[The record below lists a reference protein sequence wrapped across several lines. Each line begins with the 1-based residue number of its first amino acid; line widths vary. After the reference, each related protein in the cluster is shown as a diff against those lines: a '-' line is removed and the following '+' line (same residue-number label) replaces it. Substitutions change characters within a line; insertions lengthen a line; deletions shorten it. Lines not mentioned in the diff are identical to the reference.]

1 MVISS
6 THTIQVRRDLAH
18 PCMDV
23 MNFLNEAADRYPR
36 AISFA
41 AGRPPDRFVS
51 AERTGQWIA
60 RYVRERTQS
69 CAIPEQSVWRELG
82 QYGPAAGIVRDLVAR
97 WLAEDEDLHPEPG
110 QLVIT
115 NGMQEAVFLLLS
127 CICDGPDDVV
137 LSDAPSYVGF
147 AGAAL
152 LARVPAIPVDG
163 SEPLL
168 TRLERALAAIAAQ
181 KRRARALYLVPDF
194 SNPTGATLTLAER
207 QGLLEIA
214 REQHLL
220 LIEDTAYRAFRY
232 QGDELPTLKALDTE
246 GLVVQVGS
254 FSKLFMPGPRFGY
267 LYADQRVSQEDRRT
281 LAEEV
286 AKAKSF
292 VSVLTS
298 PLVQATVGGFL
309 LEQQFTLRSWNRPRI
324 ELCKASRDTLLEAL
338 DQEVGADLR
347 DHVRWS
353 RPEGGFFLTFTL
365 PFEFGHHHML
375 TCARDYGLIAC
386 PLSYFSAAPEHTK
399 TARLSFSNLTH
410 DDAREGAKRWTRFVR
425 EELARRGTRATPRP

>member
-1 MVISS
+1 
-6 THTIQVRRDLAH
+6 
-18 PCMDV
+18 
-23 MNFLNEAADRYPR
+23 
-36 AISFA
+36 
-41 AGRPPDRFVS
+41 
-51 AERTGQWIA
+51 
-60 RYVRERTQS
+60 
-69 CAIPEQSVWRELG
+69 
-82 QYGPAAGIVRDLVAR
+82 
-97 WLAEDEDLHPEPG
+97 
-110 QLVIT
+110 
-115 NGMQEAVFLLLS
+115 
-127 CICDGPDDVV
+127 
-137 LSDAPSYVGF
+137 VGLT
-147 AGAAL
+147 GAAL

-168 TRLERALAAIAAQ
+168 TRLERTLEAVRAQ

-194 SNPTGATLTLAER
+194 NNPTGTTLTLAER
-207 QGLLEIA
+207 RGLLEIA
-214 REQHLL
+214 RAERLL

-232 QGDELPTLKALDTE
+232 QGDELPTLKALDTD

-267 LYADQRVSQEDRRT
+267 LYADQRVSQEHRRT

-309 LEQQFTLRSWNRPRI
+309 IEQQFTLRPWNRPRI
-324 ELCKASRDTLLEAL
+324 ELCKASRDTLLETL

-353 RPEGGFFLTFTL
+353 RPEGGFFLTCTL
-365 PFEFGHHHML
+365 PFEFGHADML
-375 TCARDYGLIAC
+375 TCARDYGLIVC
-386 PLSYFSAAPEHTK
+386 PLRYFSAAPEHTK

-410 DDAREGAKRWTRFVR
+410 DDAREGAKRWARFVR
-425 EELARRGTRATPRP
+425 EELARRGG

>member
-1 MVISS
+1 MTTSS
-6 THTIQVRRDLAH
+6 TRTVRVRSDLAH

-23 MNFLNEAADRYPR
+23 MNFLNEAAERYPR

-51 AERTGQWIA
+51 AERTGQWLA
-60 RYVRERTQS
+60 RYVSDRMQAS
-69 CAIPEQSVWRELG
+69 AISEQSAWRSLT
-82 QYGPAAGIVRDLVAR
+82 QYGPAAGMVGDHVAR
-97 WLAEDEDLHPEPG
+97 WLVEDENLHPEPE

-127 CICDGPDDVV
+127 CLCDGAEDVV
-137 LSDAPSYVGF
+137 LSDEPSYVGLT
-147 AGAAL
+147 GAAL
-152 LARVPAIPVDG
+152 LARVPAIPLSG
-163 SEPLL
+163 GGPLL
-168 TRLERALAAIAAQ
+168 PRLQRALDTLAAS

-194 SNPTGATLTLAER
+194 SNPTGVTLTLSER

-214 REQHLL
+214 RAEHLL

-232 QGDELPTLKALDTE
+232 DGNEVPTLKALDTE

-267 LYADQRVSQEDRRT
+267 LYADQRIEQSGGGRRT

-309 LEQQFTLRSWNRPRI
+309 LEQQFTLKAWNRPRV
-324 ELCKASRDTLLEAL
+324 ELCKSNRDTLLEAL
-338 DQEVGADLR
+338 EQEVSGDLCE
-347 DHVRWS
+347 HVQWS

-365 PFEFGHHHML
+365 PFDFGQKDML
-375 TCARDYGLIAC
+375 TCARDYGLIVC
-386 PLSYFSAAPEHTK
+386 PLSYFSTAPEHAK
-399 TARLSFSNLTH
+399 VVRFSFSNLTH
-410 DDAREGAKRWTRFVR
+410 ADAREGVKRWARFVR
-425 EELARRGTRATPRP
+425 EELGRRCG